1 MTVQDF
7 IKTADGVQNRIAK
20 LEKAFGMFAMAF
32 IIVINIYGI
41 FSRTF
46 LDQPVIYI
54 QELTILGAVW
64 LFFIGMGLVFKIHSD
79 VTVDFMVRLMP
90 RRLKLVNE
98 ILVDLLSM
106 LFVLLLTWATW
117 KFIPYTRGTS
127 HVLSFALEL
136 PDEIYYY
143 PVGLGAISIFLTLLN
158 NFFDHVIRFHRNWL
172 GSHME
177 HKEVY

>member
-1 MTVQDF
+1 MA
-7 IKTADGVQNRIAK
+7 IKDYFMLIDGLQNRIAK
-20 LEKAFGMFAMAF
+20 VEKVFGMFAMAF

-46 LDQPVIYI
+46 LDQPLIYI

-64 LFFIGMGLVFKIHSD
+64 LFFIGMGLVFKVHSD
-79 VTVDFMVRLMP
+79 VTVDFMVRMMP

-106 LFVLLLTWATW
+106 LFVLLLAWATW
-117 KFIPYTRGTS
+117 KFIPYTRGAS
-127 HVLSFALEL
+127 HILSFALEL

-143 PVGLGAISIFLTLLN
+143 PVGLGALSIFLTLFH
-158 NFFDHVIRFHRNWL
+158 NFFDHVIRFHTNWVGGHL
-172 GSHME
+172 E
-177 HKEVY
+177 NKEAH

>member
-1 MTVQDF
+1 MT
-7 IKTADGVQNRIAK
+7 IKGYFRMIDRLQNRIAIV
-20 LEKAFGMFAMAF
+20 EKIFGMSAMAF

-41 FSRTF
+41 FSRAF

-54 QELTILGAVW
+54 HELTILGAVW
-64 LFFIGMGLVFKIHSD
+64 LFFIGMGLVFKVHSD

-106 LFVLLLTWATW
+106 LFVILLAWATW
-117 KFIPYTRGTS
+117 NFIPYTRGSS

-143 PVGLGAISIFLTLLN
+143 PVGLGAISIFITLFHI
-158 NFFDHVIRFHRNWL
+158 FFEHVIRFHANWVGGHL
-172 GSHME
+172 E
-177 HKEVY
+177 NKEVY

>member
-1 MTVQDF
+1 MAMKYYF
-7 IKTADGVQNRIAK
+7 LIDGLQNRIARV
-20 LEKAFGMFAMAF
+20 EKVFGMLAMAF

-64 LFFIGMGLVFKIHSD
+64 IYFIGMGLVFKVHSD
-79 VTVDFMVRLMP
+79 ATVDFIVKMMP
-90 RRLKLVNE
+90 RRMQLINE
-98 ILVDLLSM
+98 IVVDLLSM
-106 LFVLLLTWATW
+106 IFAVLLAWATW
-117 KFIPYTRGTS
+117 KFIPYTRGES

-143 PVGLGAISIFLTLLN
+143 PVGLGAVSIFFTFFHNFLN
-158 NFFDHVIRFHRNWL
+158 HMIQFRSNWAGDHLQNREAH
-172 GSHME
+172 
-177 HKEVY
+177 

>member
-1 MTVQDF
+1 MA
-7 IKTADGVQNRIAK
+7 IKDYFMMIDGLQNRIAK
-20 LEKAFGMFAMAF
+20 VEKTFGMFAMAF

-46 LDQPVIYI
+46 MDQPLIYI

-64 LFFIGMGLVFKIHSD
+64 IFFIGMGLVFKVHSD
-79 VTVDFMVRLMP
+79 VTVDFMVRMMP

-106 LFVLLLTWATW
+106 FFVLLLAWTTW
-117 KFIPYTRGTS
+117 KFIPYTRGAS
-127 HVLSFALEL
+127 HILSFALEL

-143 PVGLGAISIFLTLLN
+143 PVGLGALSIFLTLFH
-158 NFFDHVIRFHRNWL
+158 NFFAHVIRFHTNWVGGHL
-172 GSHME
+172 E
-177 HKEVY
+177 NTEVH